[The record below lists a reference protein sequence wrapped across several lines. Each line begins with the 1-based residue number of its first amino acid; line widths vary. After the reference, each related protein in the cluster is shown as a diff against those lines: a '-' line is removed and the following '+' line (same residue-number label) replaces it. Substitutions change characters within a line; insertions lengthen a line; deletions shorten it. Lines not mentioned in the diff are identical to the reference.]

1 MGDGATQGPAQVV
14 AAACDGACSGNP
26 GPGGWGAL
34 LRFSDG
40 SVHELGGA
48 EGATTNNRMELT
60 AALALLR
67 ELRELPRDPGLVI
80 RTDSR
85 YLIDGLQ
92 KWLPGWKRKGWRTA
106 SGGAVLNRDLWEQL
120 DGSRIRGL
128 ELQHVRGH
136 SGDPDNDRCDAIAV
150 AFSRGQRPQLEVGE
164 RLTSAGLEAGRPS
177 APLPS
182 SPAAKAV
189 QSDLV
194 AAAPSD
200 PAPPALGRLLERL
213 EVADRLARGGYA
225 LNLVELAQ
233 LVDLPLRQLESRSSA
248 WTWRDWLVQPLGDG
262 RWRLDRGAGGLA
274 QPE

>member
-48 EGATTNNRMELT
+48 EDATTNNRMELT

-150 AFSRGQRPQLEVGE
+150 AFSRGQSPQLEVGE

-189 QSDLV
+189 QSDLL